1 MSCCWQSCELQP
13 VAFRLA
19 AEPSRRPPFSHSLPS
34 PPSPSPSAR
43 PAVYYIGIIDVLQT
57 WDFTKRMENWF
68 KTSILRRDAEG
79 VSAIPPG
86 AYAERFRNRVL
97 AQLIEGYETPR

>member
-1 MSCCWQSCELQP
+1 MSWRCAAAALPLPTEFLTDL
-13 VAFRLA
+13 AFL
-19 AEPSRRPPFSHSLPS
+19 SLSLCLSPFL
-34 PPSPSPSAR
+34 SPSLCALL
-43 PAVYYIGIIDVLQT
+43 AVYYIGIIDVLQT

-68 KTSILRRDAEG
+68 KTSLLRRDAEG